1 MRFDRF
7 MAQRH
12 KAKGHTI
19 FDNKNTNN
27 RYSKSRVSK
36 CIDNGACEGFQGQF
50 KAMLF
55 ILNLN
60 IASKHKMREAIKKTL
75 DDYIDHDP
83 QKRPKARHADRSK
96 KNCLSKVN
104 IRIIQSYKR
113 TGKKNTGMI

>member
-36 CIDNGACEGFQGQF
+36 CINNGACEGFQGQF

-55 ILNLN
+55 ILNRN

-75 DDYIDHDP
+75 NDYIDHYP
-83 QKRPKARHADRSK
+83 QKRLQGKTCGQVK
-96 KNCLSKVN
+96 KELLE
-104 IRIIQSYKR
+104 QSEH
-113 TGKKNTGMI
+113 TDHPIV